1 MIPGGGGGRN
11 PSIPPMLGVF
21 STEPTFGSD
30 YTGGVYPPSD
40 FQHFQF
46 LQFQAQITAYHMIT
60 RTQLLPP
67 QLLASVGCNTGHT
80 AILAHG
86 SSSPWHSMQS
96 LSNYSSSHLYTSQP
110 AFISVLPYPGTG
122 ITMSNPFYVESLV
135 ASQPVHLGH
144 GRIVD
149 QAVVYPHP
157 DQQPDLH
164 TQDQDKG
171 NIIYHTGEH
180 VPSSIISTTASSTS
194 STSSSKVPLSRQLQP
209 QHYSTK
215 SNDNQKTKV
224 DIFMMLEFCSAG
236 VLLSLS
242 LS

>member
-1 MIPGGGGGRN
+1 
-11 PSIPPMLGVF
+11 MLGVF

-40 FQHFQF
+40 FKHSQF

-96 LSNYSSSHLYTSQP
+96 LSNYSSCHLHTGQP
-110 AFISVLPYPGTG
+110 AFISVHPYQDTG
-122 ITMSNPFYVESLV
+122 VTLTNPFYVESLV
-135 ASQPVHLGH
+135 ASQPVQLGH

-171 NIIYHTGEH
+171 NMYHLNSLC
-180 VPSSIISTTASSTS
+180 VPSSTISTTVSLTS
-194 STSSSKVPLSRQLQP
+194 STPPSKVPVFRQLQP
-209 QHYSTK
+209 QHHSVNSISAK
-215 SNDNQKTKV
+215 SSDKQV
-224 DIFMMLEFCSAG
+224 DKIFMMLEFCSAG